1 MEGDKCMGD
10 YSVPKE
16 IRDLRPPGTIVK
28 KQGNGYYVY
37 RRSSTKV
44 KVVQAGGT

>member
-1 MEGDKCMGD
+1 MGS

-28 KQGNGYYVY
+28 KQGNGLEV
-37 RRSSTKV
+37 
-44 KVVQAGGT
+44 